1 MRKKKFYKVFI
12 IKIVPFLFIGF
23 SIGVIAIWPG
33 LVSGNNRRCFFNIL
47 KDGSDGDIQLK
58 TMLKVK
64 PNYLLKIKN
73 ARNNYLK
80 VLLIGDSCFRN
91 FWKSKFWLRGKEFV
105 FFKLLSKLL
114 LDIFKSE
121 FILKYNLIKY
131 FIGKTGSKPVV
142 FLARI

>member
-12 IKIVPFLFIGF
+12 IKILPFLFIGF

-91 FWKSKFWLRGKEFV
+91 F
-105 FFKLLSKLL
+105 
-114 LDIFKSE
+114 
-121 FILKYNLIKY
+121 
-131 FIGKTGSKPVV
+131 
-142 FLARI
+142 

>member
-1 MRKKKFYKVFI
+1 VRKKKFYKVFI

-91 FWKSKFWLRGKEFV
+91 F
-105 FFKLLSKLL
+105 
-114 LDIFKSE
+114 
-121 FILKYNLIKY
+121 
-131 FIGKTGSKPVV
+131 
-142 FLARI
+142 